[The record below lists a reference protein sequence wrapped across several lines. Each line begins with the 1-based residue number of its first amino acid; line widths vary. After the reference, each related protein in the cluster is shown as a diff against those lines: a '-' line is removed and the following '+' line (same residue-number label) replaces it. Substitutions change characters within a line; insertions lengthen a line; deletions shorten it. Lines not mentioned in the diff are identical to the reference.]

1 MMLKRLSELFCFV
14 FQLYYTECFHSNNNT
29 DYTPALVELICHLGD
44 GVAMVAVQL
53 LIDCAQLMG
62 IPTKDSQK
70 G

>member
-1 MMLKRLSELFCFV
+1 MPKQLSELPQFV
-14 FQLYYTECFHSNNNT
+14 ISLVLCFHSNNNT

-44 GVAMVAVQL
+44 GVAMVAVRL

-62 IPTKDSQK
+62 IPTKDTHT